1 MTKSHSA
8 SSWLVADWPAPA
20 NICAGVSTR
29 LGGHSIAPYNSLNV
43 GGHVGDEAASVRQ
56 NRHQLFL
63 ASGAP
68 QAPCWLKQTHSTHVV
83 DAGAHYLGPPEAD
96 ASFSTEPDAVCCVM
110 TADCL
115 PLLVC
120 DRAGAQIAAVHAGW
134 RGLADGI
141 IEKTLAR
148 FSANA
153 NDILVWL
160 GPAISQTAF
169 EVGDEVRDIFLT
181 HDVVASQAF
190 LPSPQGRWM
199 ADLYGL
205 AKQRLA
211 AVGVTQVYGGQ
222 YCTHQD
228 AQRFFSYRRDG
239 VTGRMAAMIWM
250 NRQHV

>member
-8 SSWLVADWPAPA
+8 SCWLVANWPAPA
-20 NICAGVSTR
+20 NISAGVSTR

-43 GGHVGDEAASVRQ
+43 ANHVGDEAAAVRQ
-56 NRHQLFL
+56 NRHQLTL

-68 QAPCWLKQTHSTHVV
+68 QAPCWLKQTHGTDVV

-96 ASFSTEPDAVCCVM
+96 ASFSTESGAVCCVM

-120 DRAGAQIAAVHAGW
+120 DRAGVQIAAVHAGW

-153 NDILVWL
+153 DDILVWL
-160 GPAISQTAF
+160 GPAISQAAF

-181 HDVVASQAF
+181 HDAVANQAF
-190 LPSPQGRWM
+190 IPSLQGRWM

-228 AQRFFSYRRDG
+228 AKRFFSYRRDG
-239 VTGRMAAMIWM
+239 VTGRMASMIWM
-250 NRQHV
+250 NR